1 MLLDASAI
9 AILIPERFRKTAV
22 SNLNSRTYRPRRN
35 PSRRSENRTETGKNP
50 RIGTIYLIFPKFP
63 TLAVDT
69 TTAVS
74 PAASIDLVCD
84 STEGFS
90 QRHITMTRKI
100 LNCWPRLA
108 LLLSVLA
115 LPTLVGCQTNIAGQT
130 LPSAYYLRDDI
141 QYFEK
146 GPEFKL
152 YRQAQAL
159 EEYKAEQAGANVG
172 STSY

>member
-1 MLLDASAI
+1 M
-9 AILIPERFRKTAV
+9 TGN
-22 SNLNSRTYRPRRN
+22 NLHN
-35 PSRRSENRTETGKNP
+35 
-50 RIGTIYLIFPKFP
+50 
-63 TLAVDT
+63 
-69 TTAVS
+69 
-74 PAASIDLVCD
+74 
-84 STEGFS
+84 
-90 QRHITMTRKI
+90 
-100 LNCWPRLA
+100 WPRLA

-159 EEYKAEQAGANVG
+159 EEYKAEQSGADVG
-172 STSY
+172 PSTY

>member
-1 MLLDASAI
+1 M
-9 AILIPERFRKTAV
+9 
-22 SNLNSRTYRPRRN
+22 
-35 PSRRSENRTETGKNP
+35 TG
-50 RIGTIYLIFPKFP
+50 
-63 TLAVDT
+63 
-69 TTAVS
+69 
-74 PAASIDLVCD
+74 IDL
-84 STEGFS
+84 
-90 QRHITMTRKI
+90 KK
-100 LNCWPRLA
+100 WPRLA

-159 EEYKAEQAGANVG
+159 EEYKAAQAGADVG
-172 STSY
+172 TTQYSAFLS